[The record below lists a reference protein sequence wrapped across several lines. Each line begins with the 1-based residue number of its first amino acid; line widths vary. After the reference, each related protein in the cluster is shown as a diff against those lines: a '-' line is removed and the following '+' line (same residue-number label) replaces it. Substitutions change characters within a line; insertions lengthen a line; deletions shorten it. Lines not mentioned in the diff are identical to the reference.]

1 VDSLDYKKNKPIL
14 RKILLNSKNITKM
27 PEDLL
32 PFKESGVS
40 AFGRIQEAE
49 KDSLLWPLI
58 LL

>member
-1 VDSLDYKKNKPIL
+1 
-14 RKILLNSKNITKM
+14 M